1 MCGNGKLTKFWSF
14 PNTFPFRK
22 FTCTNVYLFTAMVY
36 DSYRNYLELE
46 SFGGVDGYVTKLF
59 RTDVHEI
66 IKRKALTVYLNTGF
80 KFSVGNPYLPHSG
93 STGPCSAEAN
103 LGQEEP
109 TQGRHSAL
117 HGALLTQHLQ

>member
-1 MCGNGKLTKFWSF
+1 MYLLT
-14 PNTFPFRK
+14 
-22 FTCTNVYLFTAMVY
+22 AIVY
-36 DSYRNYLELE
+36 DSYSNYFELE

-66 IKRKALTVYLNTGF
+66 IKREAVTVYLNTGF

-103 LGQEEP
+103 PGQEEP
-109 TQGRHSAL
+109 TQGGHGAL
-117 HGALLTQHLQ
+117 HGALFTQHLQ